1 MAQNRYFTSGAP
13 PTTLSS
19 SLASTGNPSVAGITG
34 LPSSYPFT
42 MLIDWGL
49 STQEA
54 ISVTSAPTGSGPYAL
69 PCTRGIDGTTAQ
81 SHIANAQV
89 VHGFTAEDFNEPQ
102 AHINGF
108 TSGVSGTGIAQIH
121 GLASGSS
128 VVGTTDTQTLT
139 NKSLTSP
146 ALTSVPTA
154 PTASALTDSTQV
166 ATTAYADSAVAVETS
181 RAETAEALLA
191 PLASPALTGTPTAPT
206 KTALTSNTDIAT
218 TAYADS
224 AVAVETSRA
233 ETAEALA
240 LPKSGGT
247 LTGLLALAG
256 TRLAWSTKTGAYSL
270 AATDDVVLGN
280 ATSAA
285 FTLSLPTAS
294 SAGTGKVYV
303 VSKTDSSANAV
314 TVTPNG
320 SNTISGVNASSILAT
335 QYDLLILVSDGT

>member
-139 NKSLTSP
+139 NKTLTSP

-166 ATTAYADSAVAVETS
+166 ATTAYTDLAVGVETS

-224 AVAVETSRA
+224 AVAVEKSRA
-233 ETAEALA
+233 QTAEALA
-240 LPKSGGT
+240 LPLAGGT
-247 LTGLLALAG
+247 MSGAIAMGAHKVTGLANGSASTDAAAYGQVTTPGQIYALA
-256 TRLAWSTKTGAYSL
+256 RNYAM
-270 AATDDVVLGN
+270 
-280 ATSAA
+280 
-285 FTLSLPTAS
+285 P
-294 SAGTGKVYV
+294 
-303 VSKTDSSANAV
+303 
-314 TVTPNG
+314 
-320 SNTISGVNASSILAT
+320 
-335 QYDLLILVSDGT
+335 